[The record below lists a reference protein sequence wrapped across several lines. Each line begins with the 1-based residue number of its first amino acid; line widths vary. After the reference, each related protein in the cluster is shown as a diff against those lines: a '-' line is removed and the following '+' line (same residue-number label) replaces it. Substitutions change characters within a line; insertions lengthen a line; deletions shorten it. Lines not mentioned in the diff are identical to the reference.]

1 MWLLLH
7 QKMQTDVL
15 DFFNVAQLLTRE
27 EEKNTRK
34 GQMVDNDKRE
44 MSSEKEIKEILPSN
58 QLYDHCRETYK
69 YCKCITYVKMC
80 FEIGGFQ
87 TINNVLSFGKDL

>member
-1 MWLLLH
+1 
-7 QKMQTDVL
+7 MQTDVL

-44 MSSEKEIKEILPSN
+44 MSSESL
-58 QLYDHCRETYK
+58 
-69 YCKCITYVKMC
+69 
-80 FEIGGFQ
+80 
-87 TINNVLSFGKDL
+87 